1 MENFLKQLPLP
12 PGWEVWGV
20 AGAGVVAALLAFF
33 VGRRLF
39 AGQSPPLLPK
49 GRAGPPRPDPF
60 EVGSRS
66 EKRAAFRRK
75 GSSVEVELLLEGQP
89 GPPTTGWV
97 QDRSAGGLGLSVEC
111 EFACGTVLKVRPR
124 NAPATAPWVEIEV
137 RSCKPEDAGWLLG
150 CSFRETPPYSVLLLF
165 G

>member
-20 AGAGVVAALLAFF
+20 AGAGVLVAFLAFF

-39 AGQSPPLLPK
+39 AGQSTVLP
-49 GRAGPPRPDPF
+49 RRPAGPPRPDPF

-66 EKRAAFRRK
+66 EKRSAIRRK

-97 QDRSAGGLGLSVEC
+97 QDRSVGGLGLSVEG

-137 RSCKPEDAGWLLG
+137 RSCKPDDSGWLLG
-150 CSFRETPPYSVLLLF
+150 CSFCKTPPYNILLLF